1 MEKVRMMRRRIIGFA
16 LIGLTFLGGSWLSA
30 ADDEKAVPQGIIIGP
45 SPSGLSI
52 QLKTEYLVYSPK
64 EALKLSIELSRDAY
78 VYLYDIN
85 PAGQVTLLFPNGFS
99 RNNLVKA
106 GKYTLPDNPSYSF
119 VVTEPMGLESLQAL
133 AFTKSVPLLELSAQ
147 GDLDQ
152 HPFPMLSS
160 DAKALKPQV
169 QKMIE
174 ITVEPGEWAA
184 DWTQFLIAP
193 AVARLQ
199 IVSQPAGADVYLN
212 GELRGQSPLE
222 LEVEPGQVRISLVKE
237 GYQQWSRTLTL
248 ANRASNE
255 LNISLEPALPP
266 LYPPVP
272 QAPKDDKSLWIP
284 TFSLGFNAGL
294 NAKGIFSAGFEI
306 GATSGLS
313 VGGSISFTDDEVP
326 KYFDVGHPQPFP
338 RERVYHQGSET
349 EAYLKLSLPLFGA
362 LAIQIGGGI
371 AVQEQVHIAAPG
383 GVSMDHGPGMD
394 PLVEI
399 LPNGYSETASYLTAF
414 GGVALRVGEGFLS
427 IGHHTR
433 RGWVLGLTLNF

>member
-1 MEKVRMMRRRIIGFA
+1 MRRRLIGFA
-16 LIGLTFLGGSWLSA
+16 LVGLVALLGSWLGV

-45 SPSGLSI
+45 SQNGLSI
-52 QLKTEYLVYSPK
+52 QLKTEYPVYSPK
-64 EALKLSIELSRDAY
+64 EALKISIELSRDAY

-106 GKYTLPDNPSYSF
+106 GKYTLPDNSSYSF

-133 AFTKSVPLLELSAQ
+133 AFTKPIPLLELSAQ
-147 GDLDQ
+147 SDLDQ
-152 HPFPMLSS
+152 HPFPTLSS
-160 DAKALKPQV
+160 DSKALKPQV
-169 QKMIE
+169 QKLIE
-174 ITVEPGEWAA
+174 ITVEKSEWAA
-184 DWTQFLIAP
+184 DWAQFLVAP

-237 GYQQWSRTLTL
+237 GYQQWSRTLML

-255 LNISLEPALPP
+255 LSVSLEPALPP

-272 QAPKDDKSLWIP
+272 QAPKDDGSQSIP
-284 TFSLGFNAGL
+284 SFAIGFNAGL
-294 NAKGIFSAGFEI
+294 NTKGVFSAGFEI
-306 GATSGLS
+306 GAASGLS
-313 VGGSISFTDDEVP
+313 VGGSISFTEDEVP
-326 KYFDVGHPQPFP
+326 KYFDVGHPQLFP

-349 EAYLKLSLPLFGA
+349 EAYLKLSLPLLEA

-371 AVQEQVHIAAPG
+371 AVQERVHIAAPG
-383 GVSMDHGPGMD
+383 GVSIDNGLVMG

-433 RGWVLGLTLNF
+433 RGWVLGLTLHF